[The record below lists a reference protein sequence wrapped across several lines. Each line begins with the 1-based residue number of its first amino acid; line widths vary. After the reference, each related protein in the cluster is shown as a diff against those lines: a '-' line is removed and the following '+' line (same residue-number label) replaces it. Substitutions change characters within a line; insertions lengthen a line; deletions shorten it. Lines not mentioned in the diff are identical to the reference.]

1 MLIVWLLPMLLVVHQ
16 YMEPVL
22 QVCIYCSWASLF
34 EDNAEYGYGMLVA
47 TNVMRNRVRKI
58 MEDNL
63 DNTNREWFEKWLS
76 NLKIL
81 ILRKKYE
88 NIDYNKVPKN

>member
-1 MLIVWLLPMLLVVHQ
+1 MPYTVP
-16 YMEPVL
+16 
-22 QVCIYCSWASLF
+22 WASSLF

-63 DNTNREWFEKWLS
+63 DNTNREWFENGCLI
-76 NLKIL
+76 LKIL
-81 ILRKKYE
+81 ILRS
-88 NIDYNKVPKN
+88 I